1 MMHVT
6 ILVKLIPPL
15 YLGIFHVKSADPR
28 TTTITPPTFCWRKL
42 FKARFLLTFHTVGGW
57 AGRARPRSW
66 VLQLHG
72 ENTASEIAAG
82 TTVIRRCTAIS
93 LSLCRD
99 SDGERCIN
107 ISFRSNLTLFSRKV
121 PRDMDDFK
129 EATELFKYKA
139 CCYKIM
145 STEYVL
151 LSTYSIVIH
160 YLHSWNLSSK
170 QWGEQIAWDIFIFVH
185 QPGIIWRHYDCGS
198 FVSQLHHLVQVQIR
212 QRKFN
217 GDEAKNFPGS
227 RERKYADRWEL
238 QFI

>member
-1 MMHVT
+1 MQYESNDACYYIGQV
-6 ILVKLIPPL
+6 
-15 YLGIFHVKSADPR
+15 YFAFIFGNFPCKVCRPSHHQHH
-28 TTTITPPTFCWRKL
+28 PTNI
-42 FKARFLLTFHTVGGW
+42 LLTKTFPSEVFIDISHDRR
-57 AGRARPRSW
+57 AGRTRPRSW
-66 VLQLHG
+66 VLQSHG
-72 ENTASEIAAG
+72 ENTASEIAAE

-160 YLHSWNLSSK
+160 YLHS
-170 QWGEQIAWDIFIFVH
+170 
-185 QPGIIWRHYDCGS
+185 
-198 FVSQLHHLVQVQIR
+198 
-212 QRKFN
+212 
-217 GDEAKNFPGS
+217 
-227 RERKYADRWEL
+227 
-238 QFI
+238 

>member
-1 MMHVT
+1 MIVLIVTPLDIWCSMKVMMHVA
-6 ILVKLIPPL
+6 ILVKFISPL
-15 YLGIFHVKSADPR
+15 YLGIFHVKSAGPR

-42 FKARFLLTFHTVGGW
+42 FQARFLLTFHTVGGLGGQGL
-57 AGRARPRSW
+57 ALGCCSRTEKIR
-66 VLQLHG
+66 LQKLLQ
-72 ENTASEIAAG
+72 
-82 TTVIRRCTAIS
+82 RRRWYDDVQPS
-93 LSLCRD
+93 PSLCRD

-170 QWGEQIAWDIFIFVH
+170 Q
-185 QPGIIWRHYDCGS
+185 
-198 FVSQLHHLVQVQIR
+198 
-212 QRKFN
+212 
-217 GDEAKNFPGS
+217 
-227 RERKYADRWEL
+227 
-238 QFI
+238 